1 MNTSGLPAALA
12 ISGTRRILWLE
23 CRSGECL
30 QAALAK
36 DDWPRPQRDPQKVTE
51 RDKAQNHRTY
61 FAGRDV
67 SGSRRSDPRMRRS
80 FFSVLLASLATL
92 YLLLFATSDLH
103 GQSFNLQAER
113 EPVASLDGLWR
124 FHTGDNPAWADP
136 NFDDSQ
142 WTLVRSD
149 EPWDQQGY
157 KNYGGFAWYRFTVAV
172 PEGNRNWSIYLGPM
186 ETGYQFFV
194 DGHLAGSFGPIL
206 NSRNYVLS
214 SRAFAI
220 SPAAAGPR
228 TFHIAIRAWHSPV
241 WAGYALGGFYG
252 SSYFGDS
259 RFIAQRAATARSI
272 QWNGLV
278 DEYTYAVLC
287 TVVGLVVLVL
297 FFIRREE
304 REYLWFALLLLANAI
319 DIGLIIS
326 RQLALIPLPVFDF
339 IDGSVQSA
347 ALLAA
352 LAFFSVV
359 LRAPR
364 SRTWWLVA
372 ALLFISPPAV
382 FLYVFNISSVAIA
395 GLLAAL
401 AVLPATVWI
410 LATLFKRALQR
421 DRDALILLVP
431 TLLWQGVPFINNILL
446 ITWQLGWQRWAVTW
460 GFPLLTKPF
469 VLMPGPAVGTI
480 FIFALLL
487 FLIRRFS
494 LARQEET
501 RLSSEFESARNIQ
514 SLLFPAKPRATPGF
528 AIESVYL
535 PASEVGGDFFQIMPA
550 NDGSLLVVVGDVS
563 GKGLKAG
570 MTVGAIIGALRGC
583 AVREPAEVLAHL
595 NYVLHGQI
603 TGFVTCTA
611 ALIAATGNMILA
623 NAGNLPPYCNGQEL
637 DVESGL
643 PLGMTPDVC
652 YSESTFQLNPND
664 RLTFVS
670 DGVVEA
676 TNERGE
682 LFGFQRTQG
691 ISTQPASAIAEAA
704 KRFGQRDDITVLTL
718 TLTPSL
724 AASLA

>member
-1 MNTSGLPAALA
+1 
-12 ISGTRRILWLE
+12 
-23 CRSGECL
+23 
-30 QAALAK
+30 
-36 DDWPRPQRDPQKVTE
+36 
-51 RDKAQNHRTY
+51 
-61 FAGRDV
+61 
-67 SGSRRSDPRMRRS
+67 MRRS
-80 FFSVLLASLATL
+80 LFSVLVVSLASLSF
-92 YLLLFATSDLH
+92 LLCAASGLH
-103 GQSFNLQAER
+103 AQNFNLQTGR
-113 EPVASLDGLWR
+113 EAVASLDGLWR
-124 FHTGDNPAWADP
+124 FHTGDNPAWADSS
-136 NFDDSQ
+136 FDDSQ
-142 WTLVRSD
+142 WPLLRSD
-149 EPWDQQGY
+149 EAWDQQGY

-172 PEGNRNWSIYLGPM
+172 PGGSGNWSIYLGPM
-186 ETGYQFFV
+186 ETGYQLFI
-194 DGHLAGSFGPIL
+194 DGRLAGSSGPIL
-206 NSRNYVLS
+206 NSRAYSAS

-220 SPAAAGPR
+220 SPAAASGPR
-228 TFHIAIRAWHSPV
+228 TFHIAIRAWHAPV
-241 WAGYALGGFYG
+241 WADYAPGGFFG

-259 RFIAQRAATARSI
+259 RLIAQRASMARSL
-272 QWNGLV
+272 QWNRLV
-278 DEYTYAVLC
+278 DEYTYAVLG
-287 TVVGLVVLVL
+287 TLVGLVVLVL

-304 REYLWFALLLLANAI
+304 REYLWFAVLLLANAI
-319 DIGLIIS
+319 DIGLNIS
-326 RQLALIPLPVFDF
+326 RLLALIPMPVFDF

-347 ALLAA
+347 ALFAA

-372 ALLFISPPAV
+372 ALLFISPPTV
-382 FLYVFNISSVAIA
+382 FLYVFNISSVGIA
-395 GLLAAL
+395 SLLATL

-410 LATLFKRALQR
+410 LVTLLKRALQR

-431 TLLWQGVPFINNILL
+431 TLLWQGFPFIDNILL
-446 ITWQLGWQRWAVTW
+446 ITWQLGWQRWALHWV
-460 GFPLLTKPF
+460 FPLLTNPF

-514 SLLFPAKPRATPGF
+514 SLLIPAKPPITPGF

-563 GKGLKAG
+563 GKGLKAA

-583 AVREPAEVLAHL
+583 AVRKPAEVLAHL
-595 NYVLHGQI
+595 NRVLHGQI

-611 ALIAATGNMILA
+611 ALIAANGNMALA

-643 PLGMTPDVC
+643 PLGITPDVC
-652 YSESTFQLNPND
+652 YSETTFQLNPND

-676 TNERGE
+676 TNKRRE
-682 LFGFQRTQG
+682 LFGFDRTQA
-691 ISTQPASAIAEAA
+691 ISTQSASAIAEAA
-704 KRFGQRDDITVLTL
+704 KQFGQHDDITVLTL

-724 AASLA
+724 KAALA